1 MRLIDAEALIDRF
14 KPEKKYKCF
23 RTDLSG
29 IKILLEEA
37 PTVEAIP
44 VSKINEAIGRIAH
57 ISYKGGVMYKGKY
70 IISVED
76 VVNVLNDIQE
86 ACDDSG
92 RD

>member
-14 KPEKKYKCF
+14 KPEEKYKCF

-44 VSKINEAIGRIAH
+44 VSKINEAIGRITH
-57 ISYKGGVMYKGKY
+57 ISVNDGIMYRGKY
-70 IISVED
+70 IISVDD
-76 VVNVLNDIQE
+76 VVNVLNNMEE
-86 ACDDSG
+86 ACDG
-92 RD
+92 T